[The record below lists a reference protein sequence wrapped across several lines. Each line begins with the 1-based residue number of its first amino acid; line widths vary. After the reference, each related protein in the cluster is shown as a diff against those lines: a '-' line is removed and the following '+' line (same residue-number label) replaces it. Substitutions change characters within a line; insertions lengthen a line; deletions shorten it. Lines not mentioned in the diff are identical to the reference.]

1 MLHVFAPL
9 LNTLLGILLALFG
22 VIHTL
27 ATYPGGAAFASLWA
41 SLPTLGSV
49 GFFALGL
56 VAVIVGLILLYR
68 GIERSRRRW
77 RQVRS
82 AVDRPPGRRE
92 IEDEDEWE
100 QRYAYR

>member
-1 MLHVFAPL
+1 MLNVFAPI
-9 LNTLLGILLALFG
+9 LNTILGLLLALFG
-22 VIHTL
+22 LIHTL
-27 ATYPGGAAFASLWA
+27 ATYPGTAAFSALWA

-49 GFFALGL
+49 GFFVLGIIAVIIGL
-56 VAVIVGLILLYR
+56 VLLYR
-68 GIERSRRRW
+68 GIDRSRRRW

-82 AVDRPPGRRE
+82 AVDRSPEPRE